1 MSSFDQRVR
10 RSARRSRERWDY
22 YSKLED
28 LLAVPELSEDERA
41 RQHEHLDGLKKLFE
55 RQDLQELREFLD
67 DDVFNTRE
75 RLRSHLG
82 MRRKD
87 IDRKVLVKRLHMQ
100 TTNDTYHDYAS
111 EANSY
116 RSRQRINALLEL
128 CHGDE
133 ELLLREYARSLQRY
147 FPIDSYSSHFDWN
160 PKLLERVVKAGRVV
174 KVIKHHMK
182 YRPQSATPEPV

>member
-1 MSSFDQRVR
+1 MSSFDQRVK

-22 YSKLED
+22 YSRLEAR
-28 LLAVPELSEDERA
+28 LTNPELIEDERA
-41 RQHEHLDGLKKLFE
+41 WQQEHLDGLKKLFE
-55 RQDLQELREFLD
+55 KQDLQELREFLD

-75 RLRSHLG
+75 RLRRHLG

-87 IDRKVLVKRLHMQ
+87 IDRKVLVKKLHMQ

-111 EANSY
+111 EAKSY
-116 RSRQRINALLEL
+116 RSRERINALIEL

-133 ELLLREYARSLQRY
+133 VLLLREYTRALQKY
-147 FPIDSYSSHFDWN
+147 FPIDAYSTHFDWN

-182 YRPQSATPEPV
+182 YRPQPAVS